1 MFKFTKNSEVI
12 MSSCSYIAALNAVL
26 ANNLKPVLVEPN
38 INTYT
43 IDPNKLEEKITKKTK
58 AILITHLY
66 GRSCLMDKIINI
78 KKV

>member
-1 MFKFTKNSEVI
+1 MQ
-12 MSSCSYIAALNAVL
+12 SCKHS
-26 ANNLKPVLVEPN
+26 KPVLVEPN

-66 GRSCLMDKIINI
+66 GDLSNG
-78 KKV
+78 